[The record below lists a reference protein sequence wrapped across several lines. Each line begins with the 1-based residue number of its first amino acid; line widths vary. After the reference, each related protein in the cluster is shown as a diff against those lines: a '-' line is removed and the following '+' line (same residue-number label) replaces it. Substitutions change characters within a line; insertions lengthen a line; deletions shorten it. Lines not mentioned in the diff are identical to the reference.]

1 MVAGDPAHPDPAQVD
16 LEAAQRLT
24 FFSDAIVAIAITLLA
39 LDLPVPEGGTAS
51 AVLRSLDDHQYDYLA
66 FVIGFLVVATH
77 WTGHHQVFRWLV
89 GVRPRL
95 VTLSLAWL
103 LLIVLTPFLTRV
115 LTEGDLDIVRFG
127 MFAVAQA
134 LLQLVFAAMV
144 SLAVRE
150 GLFAPGTPPSMT
162 ARPWNDA
169 AGGALGFLVSVPLFP
184 LVGRWAFVLWAAVPV
199 LYGRLVTRRRPG

>member
-39 LDLPVPEGGTAS
+39 LDLPAPEGGTAS

-66 FVIGFLVVATH
+66 FLIGFLVVAAH

-89 GVRPRL
+89 AVRPRL

-115 LTEGDLDIVRFG
+115 LTEGDLDVVRFG
-127 MFAVAQA
+127 LFAVAQA
-134 LLQLVFAAMV
+134 LLQVVFAAMV
-144 SLAVRE
+144 SLAARD
-150 GLFAPGTPPSMT
+150 GLFAPATPASVT
-162 ARPWNDA
+162 DRPWHQA
-169 AGGALGFLVSVPLFP
+169 AGGAIGFLVSVPLFP
-184 LVGRWAFVLWAAVPV
+184 LIGRWAFVLWAVVPPV
-199 LYGRLVTRRRPG
+199 YGRLVLRRSRG